1 MRSALITGGERD
13 EQSAAEYELDEI
25 DRHIIAALKADG
37 RATNQKIARSL
48 KISPATVGARI
59 RRLENVN
66 AMRVVAVTDF
76 AALGY
81 KVLLAVGIEV
91 QGRAA
96 EEVAKELAALEEVFA
111 VHLVTGAR
119 DIEILVALH
128 DLEEL
133 ETSCCAMSP
142 RSAASAHS
150 PPASPPTSSSTILT
164 GRRSHEDRAC
174 PHSTRS
180 IAASST
186 C

>member
-1 MRSALITGGERD
+1 MPM
-13 EQSAAEYELDEI
+13 SAAPEYELDDV

-48 KISPATVGARI
+48 HISPATVGARI
-59 RRLENVN
+59 RRLENMN

-96 EEVAKELAALEEVFA
+96 EEVARELATLEEVFA
-111 VHLVTGAR
+111 VHMVTGAR
-119 DIEILVALH
+119 DIEILVVLH

-133 ETSCCAMSP
+133 ETFLLQDIAKI
-142 RSAASAHS
+142 RGIRTLAAGIA
-150 PPASPPTSSSTILT
+150 ADVIKYDF
-164 GRRSHEDRAC
+164 DRAQM
-174 PHSTRS
+174 
-180 IAASST
+180 A
-186 C
+186 

>member
-1 MRSALITGGERD
+1 M
-13 EQSAAEYELDEI
+13 SAAADYELDEV
-25 DRHIIAALKADG
+25 DRHIIAALQVDG

-81 KVLLAVGIEV
+81 QVLLAVGIEV

-96 EEVAKELAALEEVFA
+96 EEVAEELAALEEVFA

-128 DLEEL
+128 DLDEL
-133 ETSCCAMSP
+133 KVFLLQDIAKI
-142 RSAASAHS
+142 RGIRALSAGIAADV
-150 PPASPPTSSSTILT
+150 IKYDF
-164 GRRSHEDRAC
+164 DRAQ
-174 PHSTRS
+174 
-180 IAASST
+180 IA
-186 C
+186 

>member
-1 MRSALITGGERD
+1 MSTAP
-13 EQSAAEYELDEI
+13 EYELDEL

-48 KISPATVGARI
+48 HISPATVGARI
-59 RRLENVN
+59 RRLENMN

-96 EEVAKELAALEEVFA
+96 EEVARELAALEEVFA
-111 VHLVTGAR
+111 VHMVTGAR
-119 DIEILVALH
+119 DIEILVVLH

-133 ETSCCAMSP
+133 ETFLLQDIAKI
-142 RSAASAHS
+142 RGIRALAAGIA
-150 PPASPPTSSSTILT
+150 ADVIKYDF
-164 GRRSHEDRAC
+164 DRAQM
-174 PHSTRS
+174 
-180 IAASST
+180 A
-186 C
+186 

>member
-1 MRSALITGGERD
+1 MSTAP
-13 EQSAAEYELDEI
+13 EYELDEV

-48 KISPATVGARI
+48 HISPATVGARI
-59 RRLENVN
+59 RRLENMN

-96 EEVAKELAALEEVFA
+96 EEVARELAALEEVFA
-111 VHLVTGAR
+111 VHMVTGAR
-119 DIEILVALH
+119 DIEILVVLH

-133 ETSCCAMSP
+133 ETFLLRDIAKI
-142 RSAASAHS
+142 RGIGTLAAGIA
-150 PPASPPTSSSTILT
+150 ADVIKYDF
-164 GRRSHEDRAC
+164 DRAQM
-174 PHSTRS
+174 T
-180 IAASST
+180 
-186 C
+186 

>member
-1 MRSALITGGERD
+1 MSNP
-13 EQSAAEYELDEI
+13 QEYELDDI

-37 RATNQKIARSL
+37 RATNQKMARSL
-48 KISPATVGARI
+48 RISPATVGARI
-59 RRLENVN
+59 RRLENIN
-66 AMRVVAVTDF
+66 AIRVVAVTDF

-81 KVLLAVGIEV
+81 KVLLAIGIEV

-133 ETSCCAMSP
+133 ETFLLRDVAKI
-142 RSAASAHS
+142 RGIRTLAAGIA
-150 PPASPPTSSSTILT
+150 ADVIKYDF
-164 GRRSHEDRAC
+164 DRAQ
-174 PHSTRS
+174 
-180 IAASST
+180 IA
-186 C
+186 

>member
-1 MRSALITGGERD
+1 MSTAP
-13 EQSAAEYELDEI
+13 EYELDEV

-48 KISPATVGARI
+48 HISPATVGARI
-59 RRLENVN
+59 RRLENMN

-96 EEVAKELAALEEVFA
+96 EEVARELAALEEVFA
-111 VHLVTGAR
+111 VHMVTGAR
-119 DIEILVALH
+119 DIEILVVLH

-133 ETSCCAMSP
+133 ETFLLRDIAKI
-142 RSAASAHS
+142 RGIGTLAAGIA
-150 PPASPPTSSSTILT
+150 ADVIKYDF
-164 GRRSHEDRAC
+164 DRAQM
-174 PHSTRS
+174 
-180 IAASST
+180 A
-186 C
+186 

>member
-1 MRSALITGGERD
+1 MSAG
-13 EQSAAEYELDEI
+13 AAYELDEV
-25 DRHIIAALKADG
+25 DRHIIAALQADG
-37 RATNQKIARSL
+37 RATNQRIARSL

-81 KVLLAVGIEV
+81 QVLLAVGIEV

-96 EEVAKELAALEEVFA
+96 EEVAEELAALEEVFA

-133 ETSCCAMSP
+133 KVFLLQDIAKI
-142 RSAASAHS
+142 RGIRALSAGIAADV
-150 PPASPPTSSSTILT
+150 IKYDF
-164 GRRSHEDRAC
+164 DRAQ
-174 PHSTRS
+174 
-180 IAASST
+180 IA
-186 C
+186 

>member
-1 MRSALITGGERD
+1 MSSP
-13 EQSAAEYELDEI
+13 QEYELDDI

-37 RATNQKIARSL
+37 RATNQKVARSL
-48 KISPATVGARI
+48 RISPATVGARI
-59 RRLENVN
+59 RRLENIN
-66 AMRVVAVTDF
+66 AIRVVAVTDF

-133 ETSCCAMSP
+133 ETFLLRDVAKI
-142 RSAASAHS
+142 RGIRTLAAGIA
-150 PPASPPTSSSTILT
+150 ADVIKYDF
-164 GRRSHEDRAC
+164 DRAQ
-174 PHSTRS
+174 
-180 IAASST
+180 IA
-186 C
+186 

>member
-1 MRSALITGGERD
+1 M
-13 EQSAAEYELDEI
+13 SAAPEYELDEV

-48 KISPATVGARI
+48 HISPATVGARI
-59 RRLENVN
+59 RRLENMN

-96 EEVAKELAALEEVFA
+96 EEVARELAALEEVFA
-111 VHLVTGAR
+111 VHMVTGAR
-119 DIEILVALH
+119 DIEILVVLH

-133 ETSCCAMSP
+133 ETFLLQDIAKI
-142 RSAASAHS
+142 RGIRALAAGIAVDV
-150 PPASPPTSSSTILT
+150 IKYDF
-164 GRRSHEDRAC
+164 DRAQM
-174 PHSTRS
+174 
-180 IAASST
+180 A
-186 C
+186 

>member
-1 MRSALITGGERD
+1 MSAP
-13 EQSAAEYELDEI
+13 QEYQLDEV

-48 KISPATVGARI
+48 RISPATVGARI
-59 RRLENVN
+59 RRLENIN
-66 AMRVVAVTDF
+66 AIRVVAVTDF

-96 EEVAKELAALEEVFA
+96 EEVAKDLAALEEVFA

-133 ETSCCAMSP
+133 ETFLLRDVA
-142 RSAASAHS
+142 RIRGIRTLAAGIA
-150 PPASPPTSSSTILT
+150 ADVIKYDF
-164 GRRSHEDRAC
+164 DRAQI
-174 PHSTRS
+174 P
-180 IAASST
+180 
-186 C
+186 